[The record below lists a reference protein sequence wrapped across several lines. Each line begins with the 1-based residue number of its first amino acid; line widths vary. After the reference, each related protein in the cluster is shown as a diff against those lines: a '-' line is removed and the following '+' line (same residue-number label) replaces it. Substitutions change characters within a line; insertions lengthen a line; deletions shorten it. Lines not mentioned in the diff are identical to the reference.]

1 MNRTL
6 ALDRVVGAAEAALAR
21 FPAAWTPGATLAFS
35 GGKDSIALAS
45 AMAAMGRS
53 VRLRAVDMG
62 YARDWRDRIE
72 RLATALGQ
80 PVEILV
86 VADLVR
92 DDLTEPGIKRD
103 LAVRRAFLDS
113 DGASDP
119 AVTPCT
125 NCYNC
130 KILSLVDAARHDAP
144 TILFAHHATDALSS
158 FLKSALMHI
167 DRWDDDNS
175 AYERNRFRKLGTR
188 IARDLRAGSPTQ
200 VDRLAE
206 LLDQGK
212 AHTSEPP
219 VERRSLQ
226 GQAYSIG
233 RPMFFLEEAAT
244 TALVEALGVAAE
256 SSGCGHSAAA
266 STRTPRE
273 IVHYELLPLIAET
286 AAGRA
291 AIQDISDLLAASLN
305 ADGTVQTDARQSRH
319 MLLGAA
325 YKGGPETLADRL

>member
-1 MNRTL
+1 MNQTI
-6 ALDRVVGAAEAALAR
+6 ALNRVVRAAEAALTR
-21 FPAAWTPGATLAFS
+21 FPAIWAPGATLAFS

-45 AMAAMGRS
+45 AMAAMDRT

-62 YARDWRDRIE
+62 YAKEWRGRIE
-72 RLATALGQ
+72 RLAAVLGQ
-80 PVEILV
+80 PIDILV
-86 VADLVR
+86 VADLTG
-92 DDLTEPGIKRD
+92 DDLTEPGIRRD

-113 DGASDP
+113 PAASDP
-119 AVTPCT
+119 TVSPCT

-130 KILSLVDAARHDAP
+130 KILSLVDAARHDVP

-167 DRWDDDNS
+167 DRWEENNLI
-175 AYERNRFRKLGTR
+175 YERNRFRELGTR
-188 IARDLRAGSPTQ
+188 VALDLRAGSQ
-200 VDRLAE
+200 IGIDRLID
-206 LLDQGK
+206 LLRQSK

-219 VERRSLQ
+219 IERRALQ
-226 GQAYSIG
+226 HQTYTIG

-244 TALVEALGVAAE
+244 IALVDALGVAAE

-273 IVHYELLPLIAET
+273 IVHYELLPLITET
-286 AAGRA
+286 AKGREA
-291 AIQDISDLLAASLN
+291 VQCLSHSLAANLN
-305 ADGTVQTDARQSRH
+305 EDGTAQSDVRQSRH
-319 MLLGAA
+319 LLLGAA